1 MKDPCNGKIYK
12 IICDET
18 GEVYFGSTTL
28 PTEDE
33 RLKVHEA
40 NYSSF
45 LKGNYPFL
53 PIFNIIE
60 RGNYHIELVKDF
72 PCETIFDLERE
83 EGNII
88 LANPC
93 ININVPGRTDE
104 EKKIKKA
111 ETDKAYREGPKRE
124 EILKKKRE
132 DSKTDAA
139 KERRRLYRVNYP
151 EKVKA
156 QKAADYQKHK
166 EKRAATSAIWT
177 ANNRERKKETDKAG
191 YERRKDP
198 KINERKEWIKNHPEE
213 VAAEKEKKAKEKN
226 KNSYLKD
233 KENGKCETIECEC
246 GGKYIIRN
254 LARHLKTKKH
264 QDLYPKIYLKNEFI

>member
-1 MKDPCNGKIYK
+1 MKDPSNGRIYK

-33 RLKVHEA
+33 RLKVHEG

-45 LKGNYPFL
+45 LNGVYHWCAV
-53 PIFNIIE
+53 FNIIE
-60 RGNYHIELVKDF
+60 RGNYRIELVKDF

-83 EGNII
+83 EGNVI

-104 EKKIKKA
+104 EKKVKKA
-111 ETDKAYREGPKRE
+111 ETDKAYREGSKRE
-124 EILKKKRE
+124 EILERKRE
-132 DSKTDAA
+132 DSKTDAT
-139 KERRRLYRVNYP
+139 KERQKLYRVNYP
-151 EKVKA
+151 EKVKE

-166 EKRAATSAIWT
+166 EKRVATNAEWK
-177 ANNRERKKETDKAG
+177 ANNLERVKESNKAS

-233 KENGKCETIECEC
+233 KGNGKCETIECEC

-254 LARHLKTKKH
+254 LARHCKTKKH
-264 QDLYPKIYLKNEFI
+264 QDFINN

>member
-1 MKDPCNGKIYK
+1 MKDPSAGKIYK

-28 PTEDE
+28 STVDK
-33 RLKVHEA
+33 RLKVHRD
-40 NYSSF
+40 NYSSY
-45 LKGNYPFL
+45 LKGVYHCMPV
-53 PIFNIIE
+53 FNIIE

-72 PCETIFDLERE
+72 PCETMFDLERE

-88 LANPC
+88 LAHSC

-104 EKKIKKA
+104 EKKIRKA
-111 ETDKAYREGPKRE
+111 EIGKAYRNGPKRE
-124 EILKKKRE
+124 ELLERKRE

-139 KERRRLYRVNYP
+139 KERQRLYRVNFP
-151 EKVKA
+151 EKVKE

-166 EKRAATSAIWT
+166 EKRAAKNALWA
-177 ANNRERKKETDKAG
+177 ANNQERKKETDKAG

-233 KENGKCETIECEC
+233 KENGKCETIECKC
-246 GGKYIIRN
+246 GGKYSIRN
-254 LARHLKTKKH
+254 LARHCKSIKH
-264 QDLYPKIYLKNEFI
+264 QNFISQN

>member
-1 MKDPCNGKIYK
+1 MKDPSNGKIYK

-33 RLKVHEA
+33 RLKVHEG

-45 LKGNYPFL
+45 LKYGVYHWCAV
-53 PIFNIIE
+53 FNIIE

-72 PCETIFDLERE
+72 PCETMFDLERE

-88 LANPC
+88 LANLC
-93 ININVPGRTDE
+93 ININVPGRTDG

-124 EILKKKRE
+124 EILEKKRE
-132 DSKTDAA
+132 ESKTDAA
-139 KERRRLYRVNYP
+139 KERARLYRVKYP
-151 EKVKA
+151 EKVKE
-156 QKAADYQKHK
+156 QKAADYVKRK
-166 EKRAATSAIWT
+166 EYIDKKNAEWK
-177 ANNRERKKETDKAG
+177 ANNSERVKELNKAG

-198 KINERKEWIKNHPEE
+198 KINERKEWIENHPEE
-213 VAAEKEKKAKEKN
+213 LAAEKEKKAKEKN

-254 LARHLKTKKH
+254 LARHCKTIKH
-264 QDLYPKIYLKNEFI
+264 QNFINTN